1 MYEYNNIETLK
12 DDMVKIVVFGKNPN
26 ENTYKDAVACP
37 GLRRYC
43 YEGISIQGALN
54 RVPQALQY
62 LSRVLSALSSAAL
75 QREID
80 ERVWYVL
87 HPKKDLTQDEQ
98 NEISRLKYRIY
109 ILEQADYLDA
119 KSKDEIN
126 DLIEK
131 IREIRGVYPG
141 RGW

>member
-1 MYEYNNIETLK
+1 MYTDIEKVK
-12 DDMVKIVVFGKNPN
+12 DDMVKVVVFGKNPN
-26 ENTYKDAVACP
+26 ENTYKAAIECE
-37 GLRRYC
+37 GLKRVC
-43 YEGISIQGALN
+43 YEGMPVCEVLARI
-54 RVPQALQY
+54 PMALQY
-62 LSRVLSALSSAAL
+62 LSKELSRLVNAAL
-75 QREID
+75 QNEID
-80 ERVWYVL
+80 ERVWYAL

-126 DLIEK
+126 YLIEK

>member
-1 MYEYNNIETLK
+1 MYTDIEKVK
-12 DDMVKIVVFGKNPN
+12 DDMVKVVVFGKNPN
-26 ENTYKDAVACP
+26 ENTYKAAIECE
-37 GLRRYC
+37 GLKRVC
-43 YEGISIQGALN
+43 YDGIPIHGALA

-62 LSRVLSALSSAAL
+62 LSKELSRLSSAAL
-75 QREID
+75 QNEID
-80 ERVWYVL
+80 ERVWYAL

-109 ILEQADYLDA
+109 ILEQADCLDA

>member
-1 MYEYNNIETLK
+1 MYSDIDTIK
-12 DDMVKIVVFGKNPN
+12 DDIVKIVVFGKNPN
-26 ENTYKDAVACP
+26 ENTFKTAIECS
-37 GLRRYC
+37 GLKRYC
-43 YEGISIQGALN
+43 YDGISIQGALA
-54 RVPQALQY
+54 RVPMALKY
-62 LSRVLSALSSAAL
+62 LSRVLSDLSSAAL

-80 ERVWYVL
+80 ERVWYTL
-87 HPKKDLTQDEQ
+87 HPKKELTQDEQ

-119 KSKDEIN
+119 ESKDEIN